1 VPHNRTLSGGS
12 SSAQQGSMSASTP
25 SAQAQAQGSV
35 SSPSNS
41 SSDRGGGGG
50 ALAVVGGPQP
60 VRTKA
65 EELAL
70 TPQRGGGG
78 GGGALAVVGGPQP
91 VRTKAEELAL
101 TPQRRVVVQRHQ
113 DSGVRLRGNN
123 STPSLLEPEVV
134 DLPPDYSRD

>member
-41 SSDRGGGGG
+41 SSG
-50 ALAVVGGPQP
+50 
-60 VRTKA
+60 
-65 EELAL
+65 
-70 TPQRGGGG
+70 RGGGG

-91 VRTKAEELAL
+91 VRTKAEELAH

-113 DSGVRLRGNN
+113 DSGVRLRGSN

>member
-41 SSDRGGGGG
+41 SSGRGGG

-60 VRTKA
+60 VRTKP

-70 TPQRGGGG
+70 TPQRGGGGGG